1 MRIGFVLNDVMNE
14 ALPST
19 TLNLAKRAQEM
30 GHEIWL
36 TGVGDFVYDA
46 SDRLLAHAR
55 APLPKKYKTTG
66 DFLAA
71 MTSKDARAERIG
83 VEDLDILFLR
93 NDPAADYDKPW
104 AQQAG
109 VVFGYAAVKHG
120 VIVLNDPVTLSKAI
134 NKMYFQYF
142 PREVRLGTLI
152 ARNEEDIVDFY
163 YAHGQKIIIKPLM
176 GSGGRNVF
184 LVQPEDEPNIRQMIA
199 SVMRD
204 GYVIAQEYY
213 APASKGDIR
222 FFMINGEPFR
232 VATALRSGQTGRQ
245 RQRCAQQYSRRR
257 ACGGGG
263 DHRRDPGAGGDRPAE
278 TGQRRDLLRGARYRG
293 EQTAGDQYLLSG
305 RAWDRE
311 QAAAQRLYHG
321 DGRAA
326 GEEGRLQTL
335 LHRSSEQ
342 YRDEYS
348 LRERVICTAV

>member
-30 GHEIWL
+30 GHEVWL

-46 SDRLLAHAR
+46 ADRLLAHAR

-71 MTSKDARAERIG
+71 MTSEEAKVERIG

-142 PREVRLGTLI
+142 PEEVRLGTLI
-152 ARNEEDIVDFY
+152 ARNEQDIVDFY

-184 LVQPEDEPNIRQMIA
+184 LVQPEDEPNIRQMIS

-204 GYVIAQEYY
+204 GYVIAQEYF

-232 VATALRSGQTGRQ
+232 VGNRYAAVKRVGSGKDVRNNI
-245 RQRCAQQYSRRR
+245 
-257 ACGGGG
+257 
-263 DHRRDPGAGGDRPAE
+263 HAGGHAEVAEITDEILELAEIVRPKLVKDGIFFAGLDIVE
-278 TGQRRDLLRGARYRG
+278 NKLLEINIFSPGGLGIASR
-293 EQTAGDQYLLSG
+293 
-305 RAWDRE
+305 
-311 QAAAQRLYHG
+311 
-321 DGRAA
+321 
-326 GEEGRLQTL
+326 L
-335 LHRSSEQ
+335 LHRDYITAMVELLEKKVA
-342 YRDEYS
+342 YKRY
-348 LRERVICTAV
+348 CTGRLNNIEMNIL